1 MFGIEGVPR
10 ATGARGSLVGGGD
23 SGGRCSQPAVLREVE
38 GAACRALAA
47 QLVEAMEPSA
57 AVSARGA
64 TAMI

>member
-10 ATGARGSLVGGGD
+10 ATGARGALVGGGD